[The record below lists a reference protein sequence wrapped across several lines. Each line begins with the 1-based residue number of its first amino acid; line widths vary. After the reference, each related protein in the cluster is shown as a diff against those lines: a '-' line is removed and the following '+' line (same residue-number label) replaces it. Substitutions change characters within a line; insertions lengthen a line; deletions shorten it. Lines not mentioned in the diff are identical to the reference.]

1 MRPSVILLQ
10 TEPEDREE
18 LEAFLSEGN
27 RRKVHLEVPQRGERR
42 RLLEMAEMNASEE
55 ILRRTTESR
64 RRSKTLELLQKML
77 GLEHFPERIESFDIS
92 NLGNTGIVAAMVVF
106 KDGKPLKR
114 DYRKFRM
121 KDMPMQ
127 DDYASMYQAVYRRFR
142 RASEGDEKFSSLPDL
157 LLIDGGDVHA
167 ATACRA
173 LSDVG
178 ISLPVFGMVKDDR
191 HRTRALITP
200 GGQEIGIQGTQA
212 VFSLIGRIQEE
223 THRFAIEYQRS
234 LRYESYGSEL
244 DAIRGVGEQRKG
256 ELLKAF
262 KTVKAIRLASLD
274 ELKAVVPKNTAEAVY
289 RHFREKEA
297 SKNPGLDIQEEGE
310 EEP

>member
-1 MRPSVILLQ
+1 
-10 TEPEDREE
+10 
-18 LEAFLSEGN
+18 
-27 RRKVHLEVPQRGERR
+27 
-42 RLLEMAEMNASEE
+42 MAEMNASEE
-55 ILRRTTESR
+55 ILRRTTENR

-77 GLEHFPERIESFDIS
+77 SLDRFPERIESFDIS

-106 KDGKPLKR
+106 RNGKPLKK

-121 KDMPMQ
+121 KEMEMQ
-127 DDYASMYQAVYRRFR
+127 DDYASMYQAVYRRFH
-142 RASEGDEKFSSLPDL
+142 RAADGDEKFSALPDL

-173 LSDVG
+173 LADLG

-200 GGQEIGIQGTQA
+200 DGLEIGIQGTQA

-234 LRYESYGSEL
+234 LRLEHYGSEL
-244 DAIRGVGEQRKG
+244 DRIPGVGEKRKA

-262 KTVKAIRLASLD
+262 KTVKAVRSAAFSDLC
-274 ELKAVVPKNTAEAVY
+274 AVVPKNTAAAVY
-289 RHFREKEA
+289 NHFH
-297 SKNPGLDIQEEGE
+297 E
-310 EEP
+310 EENTETNREESEL